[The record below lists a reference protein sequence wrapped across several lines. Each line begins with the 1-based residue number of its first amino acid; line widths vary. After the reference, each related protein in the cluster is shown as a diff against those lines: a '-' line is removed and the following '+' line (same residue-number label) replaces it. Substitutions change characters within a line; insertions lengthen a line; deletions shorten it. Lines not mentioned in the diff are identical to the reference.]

1 MSVTTYVALAAATL
15 CVLTMPVYALVSR
28 HRPLDADVAGRP
40 TTMLLGYWIRDWLM
54 WVIGPLERALVRA
67 NASPDLFNYLGMAFG
82 AAAGVAYARR
92 SLALGGWLVLLGGLA
107 DVFDGRIARAR
118 GLASPRG
125 EFLDSMLDRF
135 AETFAFMGLALYF
148 EPSPWA
154 MLTTLSALGGSL
166 MVSYARAKGEGVGVS
181 YRGGVMQRAERLVL
195 LALASLLDGALTG
208 AIGMRPGA
216 ILLGALAIIGLG
228 SLGTA
233 IHRTVYIA
241 RALGG
246 QASIAWVADSSQSA
260 PSSEPSESS
269 RGAERG
275 AATTP
280 DSHHQE
286 RQG

>member
-1 MSVTTYVALAAATL
+1 MMSVTTYVALAAAAL

-28 HRPLDADVAGRP
+28 HRPLDVDIAQRP
-40 TTMLLGYWIRDWLM
+40 ASALLGYWIRDWLM

-67 NASPDLFNYLGMAFG
+67 KASPDLFNYLGVAFG

-118 GLASPRG
+118 GLVSRRG

-148 EPSPWA
+148 ARSPWA
-154 MLTTLSALGGSL
+154 ILTTLSALGGSL
-166 MVSYARAKGEGVGVS
+166 LVSYARAKGEGVGVT

-195 LALASLLDGALTG
+195 LALASLLDGAVIRAL
-208 AIGMRPGA
+208 GMPPGA
-216 ILLGALAIIGLG
+216 ILLGAVAIIGLG

-233 IHRTVYIA
+233 VYRTMYIA

-246 QASIAWVADSSQSA
+246 GPAS
-260 PSSEPSESS
+260 
-269 RGAERG
+269 GAGRRASERG
-275 AATTP
+275 EP
-280 DSHHQE
+280 
-286 RQG
+286 